1 MSTETALNDVP
12 NIASRMQGLR
22 LMAAHPE
29 DERDVATTENATL
42 AAGGSA
48 ASTAAASSDGVV
60 ADGSGSS
67 GPSSLREPLR
77 NITLSRA
84 LNFVGDEDQPPSSS
98 SAARSEASFANSD
111 NRILGTFSRPPIN
124 AANTSYL
131 DGRAQN
137 NATLEN
143 STTQNQPAVMYN
155 WQGTKATMRERI
167 VFLFNNE
174 ILSDVTF
181 LVGRGAQQQRIPA
194 HKLVLSS
201 GSAVFDAMFNGTLAT
216 ASSEIEVPDVEPAAF
231 LAVLLFL
238 YTDEIQIDPE
248 TVMTTLYTAKKYAVA
263 ALEKHCVDFLKN
275 NLTSDNAF
283 LLLTQARLFDEPQL
297 ASVCLDTIDRFTT
310 EAFNADGFTDIDIDT
325 LMIVLKRDTLR
336 VRESKLF
343 QAVLRWSEA
352 ECVRQQLSV
361 TPENQRLV
369 LGDALSL
376 VRFPLMSKEEFTAG
390 PAQSGLLNYSEVLSL
405 FSYFILNPKPAV
417 GFLTMPR
424 CCMTGKEQTVCR
436 FQHTKSRWGYFGTS
450 DRIRFSVDRRIFLLG
465 YGVYGSTQEPAIYE
479 VTVEL
484 IHTASGKVI
493 ATNATSF
500 SCDGSKYTYRLM
512 FKELAEI
519 LPNTIYT
526 ASATFKG
533 PYSYYGTKGMKS
545 VLVDCDS
552 GNGKVKFKFNSELGD
567 NNGTSTDEGQIP
579 ELIFYM

>member
-1 MSTETALNDVP
+1 MSTETALNDVS
-12 NIASRMQGLR
+12 NVTSRLQSLR
-22 LMAAHPE
+22 VAHAE
-29 DERDVATTENATL
+29 DDPSENAT
-42 AAGGSA
+42 AGCSTLGGSTASNGSA
-48 ASTAAASSDGVV
+48 ADG
-60 ADGSGSS
+60 S

-84 LNFVGDEDQPPSSS
+84 RRALNFVGDDDQPLSSS
-98 SAARSEASFANSD
+98 IVRSEASFSSD
-111 NRILGTFSRPPIN
+111 NRPPTN
-124 AANTSYL
+124 AANISYL
-131 DGRAQN
+131 DGRTQN

-143 STTQNQPAVMYN
+143 SATQNQPVVMYN

-194 HKLVLSS
+194 HKLVLSC

-310 EAFNADGFTDIDIDT
+310 DAFTADGFTDIDIDT
-325 LMIVLKRDTLR
+325 LMIVLERDTLR

-352 ECVRQQLSV
+352 ECVRQQLPV

-405 FSYFILNPKPAV
+405 FSYFILNPKPSV
-417 GFLTMPR
+417 GFQTMPR

-450 DRIRFSVDRRIFLLG
+450 DRIRFSVDRRIFLIG

-533 PYSYYGTKGMKS
+533 PYSYYGTKGMKT
-545 VLVDCDS
+545 VMVDCDS
-552 GNGKVKFKFNSELGD
+552 GSGKVKFKFSSELGD
-567 NNGTSTDEGQIP
+567 NNGTSTDEDLNIK
-579 ELIFYM
+579 IV

>member
-1 MSTETALNDVP
+1 MSTETALNDVS
-12 NIASRMQGLR
+12 NVASRLQGLR
-22 LMAAHPE
+22 LATPAE
-29 DERDVATTENATL
+29 DERDATENAT
-42 AAGGSA
+42 AASGSSTTGGS
-48 ASTAAASSDGVV
+48 V
-60 ADGSGSS
+60 ADGAGVGVGVSVSGSG

-84 LNFVGDEDQPPSSS
+84 RRALNFVGDEDQPLLSSS
-98 SAARSEASFANSD
+98 SAVRSEASNSNSD
-111 NRILGTFSRPPIN
+111 NRPPIN

-131 DGRAQN
+131 DGRTQN

-143 STTQNQPAVMYN
+143 STMQNQPVVMYN

-325 LMIVLKRDTLR
+325 LMIVLERDTLR

-352 ECVRQQLSV
+352 ECVRQQLPV

-369 LGDALSL
+369 LGNALSL
-376 VRFPLMSKEEFTAG
+376 VRFPLMSKEEFTVG
-390 PAQSGLLNYSEVLSL
+390 PALSGLLSYSEVLSL
-405 FSYFILNPKPAV
+405 FSYFILNPKPSV
-417 GFLTMPR
+417 GFQTMPR
-424 CCMTGKEQTVCR
+424 CSMTGKEQTVCR
-436 FQHTKSRWGYFGTS
+436 FQHVKSKWGYFGTS
-450 DRIRFSVDRRIFLLG
+450 DRIRFSVDRRIFLIG
-465 YGVYGSTQEPAIYE
+465 YGVYGSTQDPAIYE

-533 PYSYYGTKGMKS
+533 PCSYYGTKGMKT
-545 VLVDCDS
+545 VLMDS
-552 GNGKVKFKFNSELGD
+552 DSGKVKFNFSSELGD

-579 ELIFYM
+579 ELIFYT

>member
-1 MSTETALNDVP
+1 MSTETALNDVS
-12 NIASRMQGLR
+12 NVTSRLQSLR
-22 LMAAHPE
+22 VAHAE
-29 DERDVATTENATL
+29 DDPSENAT
-42 AAGGSA
+42 AGCSTPGGSTASNGSA
-48 ASTAAASSDGVV
+48 ADG
-60 ADGSGSS
+60 S

-84 LNFVGDEDQPPSSS
+84 RRALNFVGDDDQPLSSS
-98 SAARSEASFANSD
+98 IVRSEASFSNSD
-111 NRILGTFSRPPIN
+111 NRPPTN
-124 AANTSYL
+124 AANISYM
-131 DGRAQN
+131 DGRTQN

-143 STTQNQPAVMYN
+143 STTQNQPVVMYN

-194 HKLVLSS
+194 HKLVLSC

-310 EAFNADGFTDIDIDT
+310 DAFTADGFTDIDIDT
-325 LMIVLKRDTLR
+325 LMIVLERDTLR

-352 ECVRQQLSV
+352 ECVRQQLPV

-405 FSYFILNPKPAV
+405 FSYFILNPKPSV
-417 GFLTMPR
+417 GFQTMPR

-450 DRIRFSVDRRIFLLG
+450 DRIRFSVDRRIFLIG

-533 PYSYYGTKGMKS
+533 PYSYYGTKGMKT
-545 VLVDCDS
+545 VMVDCDS
-552 GNGKVKFKFNSELGD
+552 GSGKVKFKFSNELGD

-579 ELIFYM
+579 ELIFYT

>member
-1 MSTETALNDVP
+1 MSTETALNDVS
-12 NIASRMQGLR
+12 NVTSRLQSLR
-22 LMAAHPE
+22 VAHAE
-29 DERDVATTENATL
+29 DDPSENAT
-42 AAGGSA
+42 AGCSTLGGSTASNGSA
-48 ASTAAASSDGVV
+48 ADG
-60 ADGSGSS
+60 S

-84 LNFVGDEDQPPSSS
+84 RRALNFVGDDDQPLSSS
-98 SAARSEASFANSD
+98 IVRSEASFSNSD
-111 NRILGTFSRPPIN
+111 NRPPTN
-124 AANTSYL
+124 AANISYL

-143 STTQNQPAVMYN
+143 STTQNQPVVMYN

-194 HKLVLSS
+194 HKLVLSC

-310 EAFNADGFTDIDIDT
+310 DAFTADGFTDIDIDT
-325 LMIVLKRDTLR
+325 LMIVLERDTLH

-352 ECVRQQLSV
+352 ECVRQQLPV

-376 VRFPLMSKEEFTAG
+376 VRFPLMSKEEFTVG
-390 PAQSGLLNYSEVLSL
+390 PAQSGLLNYSEASITIFFQYMSHVLSL
-405 FSYFILNPKPAV
+405 FSYFILNPKPSV
-417 GFLTMPR
+417 GFQTMPR

-450 DRIRFSVDRRIFLLG
+450 DRIRFSVDRRIFLIG
-465 YGVYGSTQEPAIYE
+465 YGVYGSKQEPAIYE

-533 PYSYYGTKGMKS
+533 PYSYYGTKGMKT
-545 VLVDCDS
+545 VIVDCDS
-552 GNGKVKFKFNSELGD
+552 GSGKVKFKFSSELGD

-579 ELIFYM
+579 ELIFYT

>member
-1 MSTETALNDVP
+1 MSAETALNDVS
-12 NIASRMQGLR
+12 NVASRLQSLR
-22 LMAAHPE
+22 LATPAE
-29 DERDVATTENATL
+29 DERDTTENTV
-42 AAGGSA
+42 AGGSA
-48 ASTAAASSDGVV
+48 AASGVV
-60 ADGSGSS
+60 ADAG
-67 GPSSLREPLR
+67 GPSTVREPLR

-84 LNFVGDEDQPPSSS
+84 RRALNFVGDEDQPLMSSS
-98 SAARSEASFANSD
+98 STARCEASFSNSD
-111 NRILGTFSRPPIN
+111 NRPPIN

-137 NATLEN
+137 NGTEN

-181 LVGRGAQQQRIPA
+181 LVGRGAQHQRIPA

-325 LMIVLKRDTLR
+325 LMIVLERDTLR

-343 QAVLRWSEA
+343 QAVLRY
-352 ECVRQQLSV
+352 V
-361 TPENQRLV
+361 
-369 LGDALSL
+369 
-376 VRFPLMSKEEFTAG
+376 
-390 PAQSGLLNYSEVLSL
+390 
-405 FSYFILNPKPAV
+405 
-417 GFLTMPR
+417 
-424 CCMTGKEQTVCR
+424 
-436 FQHTKSRWGYFGTS
+436 
-450 DRIRFSVDRRIFLLG
+450 
-465 YGVYGSTQEPAIYE
+465 
-479 VTVEL
+479 
-484 IHTASGKVI
+484 
-493 ATNATSF
+493 
-500 SCDGSKYTYRLM
+500 
-512 FKELAEI
+512 
-519 LPNTIYT
+519 
-526 ASATFKG
+526 
-533 PYSYYGTKGMKS
+533 
-545 VLVDCDS
+545 
-552 GNGKVKFKFNSELGD
+552 
-567 NNGTSTDEGQIP
+567 
-579 ELIFYM
+579 

>member
-1 MSTETALNDVP
+1 MSSESSWNDVP
-12 NIASRMQGLR
+12 NVVSRLNNLR
-22 LMAAHPE
+22 LGHE
-29 DERDVATTENATL
+29 DNDESQQNMNLT
-42 AAGGSA
+42 
-48 ASTAAASSDGVV
+48 ASGDSYS
-60 ADGSGSS
+60 
-67 GPSSLREPLR
+67 EPVCSTQPIG
-77 NITLSRA
+77 NVTLSRA
-84 LNFVGDEDQPPSSS
+84 RRALNFICDEDQPTSSTARGGEPSSS
-98 SAARSEASFANSD
+98 NGD
-111 NRILGTFSRPPIN
+111 NRPPTN
-124 AANTSYL
+124 AANAL
-131 DGRAQN
+131 HLERRPQN
-137 NATLEN
+137 QVALEN
-143 STTQNQPAVMYN
+143 ISTSSQATVAYN

-174 ILSDVTF
+174 ILSDVSF
-181 LVGRGAQQQRIPA
+181 IVGRGAQKQRIPA

-248 TVMTTLYTAKKYAVA
+248 TVMTTLYTAKKYAVS
-263 ALEKHCVDFLKN
+263 ALEKHCVDYLKN

-297 ASVCLDTIDRFTT
+297 AAVCLDTIDRFTT
-310 EAFNADGFTDIDIDT
+310 EALNADGFTDIDIDT
-325 LMIVLKRDTLR
+325 LKIVLERDTLR
-336 VRESKLF
+336 VRESKIF
-343 QAVLRWSEA
+343 QAVVRWSEA
-352 ECVRQQLSV
+352 ECIRHQLPV

-369 LGDALSL
+369 LGSAFSL

-390 PAQSGLLNYSEVLSL
+390 PAQSGLLTNSEVLSL
-405 FSYFILNPKPAV
+405 FSYFILNPKPMIE
-417 GFLTMPR
+417 FQTMPR

-436 FQHTKSRWGYFGTS
+436 FQHTKSRWGYNGTS
-450 DRIRFSVDRRIFLLG
+450 DRIRFSVDRRIFLIG
-465 YGVYGSTQEPAIYE
+465 YGVYGSMHGPAIYE
-479 VTVEL
+479 VLIEL

-533 PYSYYGTKGMKS
+533 PYSHYGTKGLKTVM
-545 VLVDCDS
+545 VDSDS
-552 GNGKVKFKFNSELGD
+552 GNGKVKFEFSIEAGD

-579 ELIFYM
+579 ELIFYT

>member
-1 MSTETALNDVP
+1 MSTETALNDVS
-12 NIASRMQGLR
+12 NVASRLQGLR
-22 LMAAHPE
+22 LAHAE
-29 DERDVATTENATL
+29 DDPSENA
-42 AAGGSA
+42 AAGSSTPGG
-48 ASTAAASSDGVV
+48 STASNGSV
-60 ADGSGSS
+60 ADGSG
-67 GPSSLREPLR
+67 PSSVREPLR

-84 LNFVGDEDQPPSSS
+84 RRALNFVGDEDQPLTSSIV
-98 SAARSEASFANSD
+98 RSEASFLNSD
-111 NRILGTFSRPPIN
+111 NRPPTN
-124 AANTSYL
+124 AANISYL
-131 DGRAQN
+131 DGRTQN

-143 STTQNQPAVMYN
+143 STTQNQPVVMYN

-194 HKLVLSS
+194 HKLVLSC

-310 EAFNADGFTDIDIDT
+310 DAFTADGFTDIDIDT
-325 LMIVLKRDTLR
+325 LMIVLERDTLR

-352 ECVRQQLSV
+352 ECVRQQLPV

-405 FSYFILNPKPAV
+405 FSYFILNPKPSV
-417 GFLTMPR
+417 GFQTMPR

-450 DRIRFSVDRRIFLLG
+450 DRIRFSVDRRIFLIG

-533 PYSYYGTKGMKS
+533 PYSYYGTKGMKT
-545 VLVDCDS
+545 VMVDCDS
-552 GNGKVKFKFNSELGD
+552 GSGKVKFKFSNELGD

-579 ELIFYM
+579 ELIFYT

>member
-1 MSTETALNDVP
+1 MSSESSLNDVP
-12 NIASRMQGLR
+12 NVVSRLHTLR
-22 LMAAHPE
+22 LGYE
-29 DERDVATTENATL
+29 DNDESQQNVNL
-42 AAGGSA
+42 AAPGDSYSEPVC
-48 ASTAAASSDGVV
+48 STQPIGNV
-60 ADGSGSS
+60 
-67 GPSSLREPLR
+67 
-77 NITLSRA
+77 TLSRTRRA
-84 LNFVGDEDQPPSSS
+84 LNFVCDEDQPTSSTARSGESSS
-98 SAARSEASFANSD
+98 SNGD
-111 NRILGTFSRPPIN
+111 KPPTN
-124 AANTSYL
+124 AANAL
-131 DGRAQN
+131 HLERRPQN
-137 NATLEN
+137 SIALEN
-143 STTQNQPAVMYN
+143 ASTNSQATVAYN

-174 ILSDVTF
+174 ILSDVSF
-181 LVGRGAQQQRIPA
+181 IVGRGAQKQRIPA

-263 ALEKHCVDFLKN
+263 ALEKHCVDYLKN

-297 ASVCLDTIDRFTT
+297 AAVCLDTIDRFTT
-310 EAFNADGFTDIDIDT
+310 EALNADGFTDIDIDT
-325 LMIVLKRDTLR
+325 LKIVLERDTLR
-336 VRESKLF
+336 VRESKIF
-343 QAVLRWSEA
+343 QAVVRWSEA
-352 ECVRQQLSV
+352 ECTRHQLPV
-361 TPENQRLV
+361 TPENQRRV
-369 LGDALSL
+369 LGGAFSL

-390 PAQSGLLNYSEVLSL
+390 PAQSGLLTNSEVLSL
-405 FSYFILNPKPAV
+405 FSYFILNPKPMIE
-417 GFLTMPR
+417 FQTMPR

-436 FQHTKSRWGYFGTS
+436 FQHTKSRWGYNGTS
-450 DRIRFSVDRRIFLLG
+450 DRIRFSVDRRIFLIG
-465 YGVYGSTQEPAIYE
+465 YGVYGSMHGPAIYE
-479 VTVEL
+479 VLIEL

-533 PYSYYGTKGMKS
+533 PHSHYGTKGLKTVM
-545 VLVDCDS
+545 VDSDS
-552 GNGKVKFKFNSELGD
+552 GNGKVKFEFNIEAGD
-567 NNGTSTDEGQIP
+567 NNGTSIDEGQIP
-579 ELIFYM
+579 ELIFYT

>member
-1 MSTETALNDVP
+1 MSTEASLGDVLSSM
-12 NIASRMQGLR
+12 SRLQNLR
-22 LMAAHPE
+22 LGHEEGENTSPE
-29 DERDVATTENATL
+29 NGADSVPEPPQNAQPI
-42 AAGGSA
+42 GN
-48 ASTAAASSDGVV
+48 V
-60 ADGSGSS
+60 
-67 GPSSLREPLR
+67 
-77 NITLSRA
+77 TLSRERRA
-84 LNFVGDEDQPPSSS
+84 LNFVCDEEQPTSST
-98 SAARSEASFANSD
+98 ARSGEPSTSNGD
-111 NRILGTFSRPPIN
+111 NRPPTN
-124 AANTSYL
+124 AANTL
-131 DGRAQN
+131 HMEGRPQN
-137 NATLEN
+137 NVALESNSVNSHSVAT
-143 STTQNQPAVMYN
+143 YN

-174 ILSDVTF
+174 ILSDVSF

-216 ASSEIEVPDVEPAAF
+216 ASTEIEVPDVEPTAF

-248 TVMTTLYTAKKYAVA
+248 TVMTTLYTAKKYAVS

-297 ASVCLDTIDRFTT
+297 AAVCLDTIDRFTT
-310 EAFNADGFTDIDIDT
+310 EALNADGFTDIDIDT
-325 LMIVLKRDTLR
+325 LKIVLERDTLR
-336 VRESKLF
+336 VRESKIF

-352 ECVRQQLSV
+352 ECVRHQLSV

-369 LGDALSL
+369 LGSAFSL

-390 PAQSGLLNYSEVLSL
+390 PAQSGLLDYSEVLSL
-405 FSYFILNPKPAV
+405 FSYFILNPKPIV
-417 GFLTMPR
+417 GFQTMPR

-436 FQHTKSRWGYFGTS
+436 FQHTKSRWGYNGTG
-450 DRIRFSVDRRIFLLG
+450 DRIRFSVDRRIFLIG
-465 YGVYGSTQEPAIYE
+465 YGVYGSMHGPAIYE
-479 VTVEL
+479 VQVEL

-493 ATNATSF
+493 ATNSTSF

-519 LPNTIYT
+519 LPNTVYT

-533 PYSYYGTKGMKS
+533 PYSHYGTKGLRTVM
-545 VLVDCDS
+545 VDCDS
-552 GNGKVKFKFNSELGD
+552 GNGKVKFEFSMEAGD
-567 NNGTSTDEGQIP
+567 NNGTSIDEGQIP
-579 ELIFYM
+579 ELIFYT